1 MNAAGQVQLKAVY
14 TIVERPNAKARW
26 VRIGIGF
33 VNHDGSVN
41 VRLDAMPVNG
51 TLHIRDHRRRG
62 EGGLDAGDAPEDAS
76 AGQEGLSSW
85 FGEEETR

>member
-1 MNAAGQVQLKAVY
+1 MSGSGRVQLKAVY

-51 TLHIRDHRRRG
+51 TLHIRDHRRTEDG
-62 EGGLDAGDAPEDAS
+62 GGPSGVSAGLPEGPEGTSSSDWFAPEN
-76 AGQEGLSSW
+76 
-85 FGEEETR
+85 

>member
-1 MNAAGQVQLKAVY
+1 MSGSGRVQLKAVY
-14 TIVERPNAKARW
+14 TIVERPNAKSRW

-51 TLHIRDHRRRG
+51 TLHIRDHRRLEDSPGGSERG
-62 EGGLDAGDAPEDAS
+62 PNAS
-76 AGQEGLSSW
+76 ASLDGGSEGDW
-85 FGEEETR
+85 FVSES